1 MIHVFRTR
9 LTFSSECVFHHWQ
22 SRLKSNFLLFFLLL
36 PPLFS
41 DRRSLY
47 RVSKGILI
55 VDCSNFY
62 HYELGTPKLPIE
74 NKRSRIHEEKNHLHF
89 DVKSVID
96 SFDFFMNGKK
106 YGQWLSNWVEIYW
119 HTKPGKLGR
128 STLTWILSNYSRVKN
143 FHNYSQEE
151 TTWISIQ
158 KTTSFSSNN
167 ENTFTIKTR
176 SRSSHKN
183 SGLINL
189 PRKLAFDNNNRA
201 LREKPVFVFEY
212 YEKKIGFNFQSHLH
226 TKSSRVDKQFSFLST
241 LLYAKSS
248 CANFTPL

>member
-1 MIHVFRTR
+1 M
-9 LTFSSECVFHHWQ
+9 
-22 SRLKSNFLLFFLLL
+22 K
-36 PPLFS
+36 
-41 DRRSLY
+41 
-47 RVSKGILI
+47 
-55 VDCSNFY
+55 
-62 HYELGTPKLPIE
+62 
-74 NKRSRIHEEKNHLHF
+74 KNHLHF
-89 DVKSVID
+89 DVKSVND
-96 SFDFFMNGKK
+96 SFDFFMNGKNMDNG
-106 YGQWLSNWVEIYW
+106 YQIEWRSIDTQNQENLVVQPW
-119 HTKPGKLGR
+119 HEFCQTIVGSKIFIIIAGR
-128 STLTWILSNYSRVKN
+128 D
-143 FHNYSQEE
+143 QA
-151 TTWISIQ
+151 TWISIQ

-189 PRKLAFDNNNRA
+189 PRKLAFDNNRA

>member
-1 MIHVFRTR
+1 MLRAHWHTSFWKLWWLLLRQLSWDLWGLVLLWPFVVGSSILLFWKLIHVFRTR

-74 NKRSRIHEEKNHLHF
+74 NKRSRIHEKKNHLHF

-151 TTWISIQ
+151 T
-158 KTTSFSSNN
+158 
-167 ENTFTIKTR
+167 R
-176 SRSSHKN
+176 
-183 SGLINL
+183 
-189 PRKLAFDNNNRA
+189 PRESLFK
-201 LREKPVFVFEY
+201 KPPVFQATM
-212 YEKKIGFNFQSHLH
+212 KILLQS
-226 TKSSRVDKQFSFLST
+226 KRVHEVHIKIPGSLIY
-241 LLYAKSS
+241 LE
-248 CANFTPL
+248 N